1 MDVALLPFLAS
12 FAATFASFAA
22 CFASAAACFASAA
35 AFFLACEHPHAC
47 ARVSRSVQGR
57 NVEQWEAECVSVR
70 CLDGVRRSYVGTSN
84 INSVHALEIWG
95 RACRLHG
102 DHTEGQ
108 QCSAVDA
115 VQHLFLCFLLRLG
128 LCLGLVRRLFGFE
141 FQSLGL
147 FLLLLGRH
155 RGVRIARLTRPL
167 IASLQLGSCCSK
179 VETQQE
185 SRARVAAACGLTQPF
200 LSPRRAR
207 KIFCAYSNRRFDAS
221 EHLWAVVQALGV
233 GGGAHPRAEKTS
245 QSSQVLR
252 SCRSKRGPKNNLL

>member
-1 MDVALLPFLAS
+1 MRECEVFGRCAAQLRWHKQHQQCPCS
-12 FAATFASFAA
+12 VWTVCGAAT
-22 CFASAAACFASAA
+22 
-35 AFFLACEHPHAC
+35 LAQATST
-47 ARVSRSVQGR
+47 VSMHWRSG
-57 NVEQWEAECVSVR
+57 
-70 CLDGVRRSYVGTSN
+70 GVRADCMVITQR
-84 INSVHALEIWG
+84 
-95 RACRLHG
+95 
-102 DHTEGQ
+102 DGQ
-108 QCSAVDA
+108 PCSAVDA
-115 VQHLFLCFLLRLG
+115 VRHLFLCFLLRLG
-128 LCLGLVRRLFGFE
+128 ICLGLVRRLFGFE

-155 RGVRIARLTRPL
+155 RRVRIARLTRPL

-200 LSPRRAR
+200 LSPHRAR